1 MRSNT
6 VIWWILGIF
15 FFLTGVVYTW
25 WNIAENPGLPLI
37 DQLEWV
43 GTTALFFTAAM
54 GFMVAYYLG
63 KTHKA
68 QGGELPEDILTS
80 DIDDGDPEV
89 GDFSPWS
96 WWPMVL
102 AGSASVFVVGLA
114 VGHFL
119 LPVGLGL
126 FVIAIV
132 GWTYEYYRGN
142 FAR

>member
-6 VIWWILGIF
+6 VLWWGVGIF
-15 FFLTGVVYTW
+15 FFLVGVLYTG
-25 WNIAENPGLPLI
+25 WNLIEHSDRPLI
-37 DQLEWV
+37 EAIEWV
-43 GTTALFFTAAM
+43 GTVTLFFSAAM
-54 GFMVAYYLG
+54 GIMVGFYLG

-102 AGSASVFVVGLA
+102 AGSASVFVIGLA

-119 LPVGLGL
+119 LPVGLAL
-126 FVIAIV
+126 FVIAII
-132 GWTYEYYRGN
+132 GWTYEYYRGH

>member
-15 FFLTGVVYTW
+15 FSLVGVMYTW
-25 WNIAENPGLPLI
+25 WNIADNPGAALI
-37 DQLEWV
+37 DQIEWV

-54 GFMVAYYLG
+54 GFMVGFYLSR
-63 KTHKA
+63 THKA

-119 LPVGLGL
+119 LPVGLAL
-126 FVIAIV
+126 FVVAIV